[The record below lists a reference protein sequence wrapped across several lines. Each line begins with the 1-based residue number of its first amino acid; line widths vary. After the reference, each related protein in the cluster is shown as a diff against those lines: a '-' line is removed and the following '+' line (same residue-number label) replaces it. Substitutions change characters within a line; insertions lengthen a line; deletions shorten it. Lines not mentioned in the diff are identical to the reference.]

1 MLWSATYLVR
11 HVGMH
16 EERAASLAS
25 MFFLGI
31 TTGRALSG
39 FMTYKFN
46 DTNMIR
52 IGQVVILAG
61 GIVMLLPLGELA
73 ALAGLLLVGL
83 GCAPIYPSVIHSTP
97 NHFGEENSQAII
109 GVQMASAYLGSL
121 LAPPVFGLIAN
132 HISASVLPFYLA
144 LILVVMVFMCEQLN
158 RKCKV

>member
-1 MLWSATYLVR
+1 
-11 HVGMH
+11 
-16 EERAASLAS
+16 
-25 MFFLGI
+25 
-31 TTGRALSG
+31 
-39 FMTYKFN
+39 
-46 DTNMIR
+46 
-52 IGQVVILAG
+52 
-61 GIVMLLPLGELA
+61 MLLPLGELA